1 LCIDTKKGSKEGKK
15 ESKEEAAL
23 GISFKKKEHERRNG
37 LEEHVIN
44 RALRHVLDLQ

>member
-1 LCIDTKKGSKEGKK
+1 VHRHKKGKQRKK
-15 ESKEEAAL
+15 ESKEEATL